1 MEPENQFRRVDNP
14 ANHHEEP
21 MGAILPIPEIESPSP
36 NKWHNPVLIGL
47 GVLLVIGGIAL
58 GFNKKDSSVELV
70 ELPDYTPTEVSPST
84 ELVALNPA
92 DSPSNE
98 TAPNATN
105 PINSPSSPTSS
116 VLSASPTIKPAIK
129 ASPTNKVNQQKVA
142 VNLDRAKPALKPIA
156 NNLPVKTAD
165 SLSGLEPTSV
175 ATPLPDFEPIY
186 QAVVP
191 LTEYQPQFNQPVAS
205 PSQNLTVKLV
215 IAGQVYEVAV
225 SQSTTVSEVMR
236 LALSQDLTY
245 ELKAYS
251 FGSLVTSINGQ
262 NQGNGNYWTFK
273 KNGIFSSLGI
283 DQQTVNPGDK
293 IEWSLTNA

>member
-36 NKWHNPVLIGL
+36 NKWQNPVLIGL

-58 GFNKKDSSVELV
+58 GFNKKDSGVELV

-84 ELVALNPA
+84 ELVALNPV
-92 DSPSNE
+92 DSPSNGTTPE
-98 TAPNATN
+98 S
-105 PINSPSSPTSS
+105 SPSVSPTTKT
-116 VLSASPTIKPAIK
+116 TIKP
-129 ASPTNKVNQQKVA
+129 SPATNENQQKVA
-142 VNLDRAKPALKPIA
+142 VKLDQAKPVLKPIA
-156 NNLPVKTAD
+156 NNLPIKTVDAISD
-165 SLSGLEPTSV
+165 LAPTPVDTPV

-191 LTEYQPQFNQPVAS
+191 LTEYQPQFNQPIAS
-205 PSQNLTVKLV
+205 PSQSLAVKLV
-215 IAGQVYEVAV
+215 IAGQVYEVQV
-225 SQSTTVSEVMR
+225 NQSTTVSEIMR
-236 LALSQDLTY
+236 QALSQGLTY

-262 NQGNGNYWTFK
+262 SQGNGNYWTFK

-283 DQQTVNPGDK
+283 DQQTVSPGDK